1 MPNVNIS
8 GRDATELYTALYIAL
23 GVLDNVSKAHFRI
36 SYSFGD
42 TEAKVDWGEFYP
54 PAAGI
59 KVNAEAVS
67 T

>member
-8 GRDATELYTALYIAL
+8 VRDATELYTALDSRVI
-23 GVLDNVSKAHFRI
+23 DNVSKAHVRI

-42 TEAKVDWGEFYP
+42 TEAKVDWGAFYPPP

-59 KVNAEAVS
+59 RVNFNY
-67 T
+67 